1 MRREGFAE
9 HLEHFEVLADRE
21 LMAGFPTVARL
32 QVRDLEPLLGAL
44 DYSFAQPYDA
54 RFGKMMV
61 KTASHL
67 LAAGTGAIYAFAEAG
82 EISALIAPAL
92 EEDEPRDARELLIRL
107 VAEASAKLSLLLGGV
122 AAFDGRLYELPNP
135 QLALEY
141 FRWRQEQARLR
152 ALDRYCGF
160 VLAKGAAPGEGTL
173 GVLADMAEDEKVEI
187 LRNSEIDFDGLPI
200 WQRRGAGIYVRHPNG
215 TPEPEAARLVV
226 DPDLPVGEAYTEYLK
241 RFFYART

>member
-32 QVRDLEPLLGAL
+32 QVRDLEVLLAAPENG
-44 DYSFAQPYDA
+44 FAQPFDV

-67 LAAGTGAIYAFAEAG
+67 LAAGTGVIYGFAEPG
-82 EISALIAPAL
+82 EISVLIAPAP
-92 EEDEPRDARELLIRL
+92 EEEEARDARELLIRL
-107 VAEASAKLSLLLGGV
+107 VSEASAKLSLLLGGI
-122 AAFDGRLYELPNP
+122 AAFEGRLYELPNP

-152 ALDRYCGF
+152 TLDRYCGYI
-160 VLAKGAAPGEGTL
+160 LAKGRAPGADTL
-173 GVLADMAEDEKVEI
+173 QVLADMAEDEKVEI
-187 LRNSEIDFDGLPI
+187 MRNSEIDFEGLPN
-200 WQRRGAGIYVRHPNG
+200 WQRRGAGIYVRRPNG
-215 TPEPEAARLVV
+215 AAPGEGPRLVV
-226 DPDLPVGEAYTEYLK
+226 DPNLPLAEAYTEYLK
-241 RFFYART
+241 RFFARA